1 MGMGIAEI
9 GPSILGLM
17 ILIVL
22 NRAIK
27 MNCILD
33 GQTLQ
38 RLKEIAMIV
47 TVIIFLTVTSTLLE
61 GRPGKGIH
69 WILRIV
75 NGFEFSLSPWSS
87 YLFALTQSEK
97 IRSNWKKNVAPI
109 VVGSLLA
116 LSSTWNG
123 WVFTITPDNHYIR
136 GPLFFVNLILNL
148 YGFVLFVGANY
159 INRYRYEKE
168 ERRFLNWNYVIL
180 FGGIVLQLI
189 WEEVLLLWP
198 SVAVAIFSYYLF
210 LNEKAYKYD
219 PLTQTYN
226 RQAFQNKLDEI
237 AKERTECFIIVMD
250 LNGLKQINDKEG
262 HLKGDTYIRLSAEIV
277 NGIMG
282 RSGRLYR
289 IGGDEF
295 CILCEQISDRKMAE
309 KMNRIE
315 RTKAK
320 LSEALGVDEK
330 EVGIAYGYEKCTVND
345 NVREVFQRADNAMYA
360 KKKQM
365 KG

>member
-97 IRSNWKKNVAPI
+97 NPKQ
-109 VVGSLLA
+109 L
-116 LSSTWNG
+116 
-123 WVFTITPDNHYIR
+123 
-136 GPLFFVNLILNL
+136 
-148 YGFVLFVGANY
+148 
-159 INRYRYEKE
+159 EKE
-168 ERRFLNWNYVIL
+168 CGTDCGGKSAGTQQYLERM
-180 FGGIVLQLI
+180 GIYNHSGQPLHKRSVVFCEPYFESLWICTFCGSQL
-189 WEEVLLLWP
+189 
-198 SVAVAIFSYYLF
+198 Y
-210 LNEKAYKYD
+210 
-219 PLTQTYN
+219 
-226 RQAFQNKLDEI
+226 
-237 AKERTECFIIVMD
+237 
-250 LNGLKQINDKEG
+250 
-262 HLKGDTYIRLSAEIV
+262 
-277 NGIMG
+277 
-282 RSGRLYR
+282 
-289 IGGDEF
+289 
-295 CILCEQISDRKMAE
+295 
-309 KMNRIE
+309 
-315 RTKAK
+315 
-320 LSEALGVDEK
+320 
-330 EVGIAYGYEKCTVND
+330 
-345 NVREVFQRADNAMYA
+345 
-360 KKKQM
+360 
-365 KG
+365 